1 MISASRSVN
10 AQCESIDRL
19 LHTSSHIQ
27 HEVLAP
33 GASLKIDTEYQGTLL
48 TFPLQSVFLCLAV
61 CFMVTS
67 AAPREEAIPEG
78 FEGPGSESVNP
89 SDDQSFLLKLKLLKK
104 LLFLG

>member
-1 MISASRSVN
+1 MLMLAIRVSMLSSFDIVQAGLSTRSASP
-10 AQCESIDRL
+10 SIDHILPATEANMKFL
-19 LHTSSHIQ
+19 L
-27 HEVLAP
+27 L
-33 GASLKIDTEYQGTLL
+33 
-48 TFPLQSVFLCLAV
+48 SVFLCLAV
-61 CFMVTS
+61 CFMATS

>member
-1 MISASRSVN
+1 MKF
-10 AQCESIDRL
+10 L
-19 LHTSSHIQ
+19 L
-27 HEVLAP
+27 L
-33 GASLKIDTEYQGTLL
+33 
-48 TFPLQSVFLCLAV
+48 SVFLCLAV

-78 FEGPGSESVNP
+78 LEGPGSESINP